1 MEPCSPLHLPL
12 PSSWASAFEIGL
24 NTSLFTVIQ
33 VVAAGFVGGKLVKK
47 LGEQRSVLLGFL
59 LLALHSLLVAVAPN
73 VWVLYLAQILCG
85 LGNLLLFSI
94 LAAMAIRYIPQE
106 NESTAMGLFQALYGI
121 GMTIGPLLLS
131 NMVAAWNYRTAYLV
145 FGAIAVVSLILAA
158 VTLPM
163 LAHRMEGKRAQ

>member
-1 MEPCSPLHLPL
+1 MQFSIAKPEVVGV
-12 PSSWASAFEIGL
+12 SS
-24 NTSLFTVIQ
+24 
-33 VVAAGFVGGKLVKK
+33 AALSQT
-47 LGEQRSVLLGFL
+47 LDYLAQRRV
-59 LLALHSLLVAVAPN
+59 ALHSLLVAVAPN

-106 NESTAMGLFQALYGI
+106 NKSTAMGLFQALYGI